1 MKKEIVVIILLFS
14 LFSTLS
20 AQNVDGGA
28 TAILDQ
34 LSQKYQ
40 KFTSMKI
47 QYTFK
52 SEKDKKV
59 LGTEQGSVIIKG
71 SKYRMELASQ
81 LICCDAKSI
90 WNYQKESNEISIFEY
105 DASDE
110 TNMMNPISILKNWK
124 KEYTAKFIR
133 EEVENNRTLQIIDLK
148 PLKTQSYY
156 KIRIFIDKHKNEIY
170 ASSIYEKDNT
180 IYSYYIN
187 KFISNA
193 VYEDSFFVLDLSKY
207 PDAEIIDMR

>member
-20 AQNVDGGA
+20 SQNVDGGA
-28 TAILDQ
+28 NAILDN
-34 LSQKYQ
+34 LSKKYKQ
-40 KFTSMKI
+40 FTSMKI

-59 LGTEQGSVIIKG
+59 LGTEQGSVVIKG

-81 LICCDAKSI
+81 LICCDAKNI
-90 WNYQKESNEISIFEY
+90 WNYQKESKEISIFEY
-105 DASDE
+105 DPSDE
-110 TNMMNPISILKNWK
+110 TNMMNPTAILTNWQ

-156 KIRIFIDKHKNEIY
+156 KIRLFIDKHKNEIY
-170 ASSIYEKDNT
+170 ASSIHEKDNT

-207 PDAEIIDMR
+207 PDADIIDMR